1 MVKHQS
7 IYGPMIRRMGH
18 PSVRT
23 IVWLLADSQ
32 SCCRR
37 RNQITVM
44 ITSGIMLTIMIPS
57 FQDPDIVIDR
67 KLLAEYEAEQFERGN
82 YDPYPG
88 KDIDL

>member
-1 MVKHQS
+1 
-7 IYGPMIRRMGH
+7 
-18 PSVRT
+18 
-23 IVWLLADSQ
+23 
-32 SCCRR
+32 
-37 RNQITVM
+37 
-44 ITSGIMLTIMIPS
+44 MLTIMTPS